1 MMNSSTLNALTEI
14 VGSAYLDHTRESL
27 AKFASDGTKLQ
38 FWPDAVTYPGST
50 EEISEILKLANR
62 DGFFVI
68 PRGAGTGMS
77 GGALSVKGG
86 LVLAM
91 ERLNCILS
99 IDQQNLIAKVEPGVI
114 TADLQRAVNKVGLF
128 YPPDPASADTSTIGG
143 NVAQCAGGL
152 KAVKYGVTRDYVLG
166 LTVVLPTGEII
177 KTGVETAKGVAG
189 YDLTRL
195 LVGSEGTLAVITSV
209 TLRLLPK
216 PVRQRTMLALFP
228 ELTRAVE
235 AVSSIIS
242 YGIIPMTMEFMDRL
256 SIDCVREEIEI
267 PVTPQT
273 QALLLIEVDGD
284 DYTTSKDA
292 NRIRDICLSTG
303 ASFFQTASNQ
313 EESDRLWRARKE
325 LSPSMM
331 KLRPDKISEDV
342 VVPRSRLA
350 ELISFL
356 GELSRSFGIPIPAF
370 GHAGDGNIHVNFM
383 LDKTDQHE
391 VKSVYLA
398 IESLFKKVTSMG
410 GTITGEHGI
419 GITKAPFLEIE
430 LSKAS
435 LDLMARLKKAFDPKG
450 ILNPGKIF
458 PFDPYSR
465 RKTKKNYLS

>member
-1 MMNSSTLNALTEI
+1 MIHSSTRKSLADI
-14 VGSAYLDHTRESL
+14 VGPEFLTYTKESL
-27 AKFASDGTKLQ
+27 EKFATDGTKLQ
-38 FWPDAVTYPGST
+38 YPPDAVIFPGNT
-50 EEISEILKLANR
+50 KEISEILKLANR
-62 DGFFVI
+62 DGFPVI
-68 PRGAGTGMS
+68 PRGAGTGMT
-77 GGALSVKGG
+77 GGALSVRGG
-86 LVLAM
+86 LVMAL
-91 ERLNCILS
+91 ERLNLILS
-99 IDQQNLIAKVEPGVI
+99 IDTDNLIVKVEPGVI
-114 TADLQRAVNKVGLF
+114 TGDLQRAVDKLGLF

-143 NVAQCAGGL
+143 NVAECAGGL

-195 LVGSEGTLAVITSV
+195 IVGSEGTLAVITSV

-216 PVRQRTMLALFP
+216 PDRQRTMLALFS
-228 ELTRAVE
+228 ELASAVE
-235 AVSSIIS
+235 TVSNIINH
-242 YGIIPMTMEFMDRL
+242 GIIPTTMEFMDRL
-256 SIDCVREEIEI
+256 SINCVRDEIEI
-267 PVTPQT
+267 PISPET

-284 DYTTSKDA
+284 EYTTSRDTNK
-292 NRIRDICLSTG
+292 IREICLSSK
-303 ASFFQTASNQ
+303 AIFFQTASNRD
-313 EESDRLWRARKE
+313 EADMLWRARKE

-356 GELSRSFGIPIPAF
+356 GEISRNSGIPIPAF

-383 LDKTDQHE
+383 LDKTDNNE
-391 VKSVYLA
+391 VKSVHKA
-398 IESLFKKVTSMG
+398 IDALFKKVTSMG

-430 LSKAS
+430 ISKPAIE
-435 LDLMARLKKAFDPKG
+435 LMVRLKKAFDPKG

-465 RKTKKNYLS
+465 E